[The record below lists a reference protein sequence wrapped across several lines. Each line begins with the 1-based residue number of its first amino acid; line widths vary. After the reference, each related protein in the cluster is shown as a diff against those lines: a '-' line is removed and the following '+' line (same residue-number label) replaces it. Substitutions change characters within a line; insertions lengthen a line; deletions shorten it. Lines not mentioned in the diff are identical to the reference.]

1 MLESLLKWNG
11 FVKFVFFWL
20 KAHLPLWIL
29 KQFLRVYVGESWVE
43 LSADMSRDE
52 SWLTISSFLP
62 EYTQKPYFKFS
73 SIHPLPPPTPCTAEL
88 DRGSV
93 MWDTQNERVWKTTSN
108 LQAGNEVLSFF
119 LRHTIYIGFRV
130 FPEKR
135 AEVSDTHN
143 ETGTSS
149 VAKSKSHGDRAA
161 KIK

>member
-1 MLESLLKWNG
+1 MEWLCEVCFLLVKSSPTTVDPKAVLEGVCGGILGWTVCWYVKKWDAVVPG
-11 FVKFVFFWL
+11 L
-20 KAHLPLWIL
+20 
-29 KQFLRVYVGESWVE
+29 
-43 LSADMSRDE
+43 
-52 SWLTISSFLP
+52 WLTISSFLP

-73 SIHPLPPPTPCTAEL
+73 SIHPLPSPTPCTAEL
-88 DRGSV
+88 DRGSF

-108 LQAGNEVLSFF
+108 LQAGNEVLSFL

-135 AEVSDTHN
+135 AEVSDTH